1 MSTDYSVFV
10 SLQNTIQSSKNCE
23 RKNNVSVFVGFEE
36 STKDII
42 TDIPDEG

>member
-1 MSTDYSVFV
+1 V
-10 SLQNTIQSSKNCE
+10 SFQYTIESPENCE
-23 RKNNVSVFVGFEE
+23 RKNNVSVFVRFEE